1 MIRKRL
7 YPKTT
12 RLGKDKVE
20 VKITEKLDG
29 SNLTFFK
36 HPETGKLGIGQR
48 NIIYYMDQIDTDE
61 VKQVMYRGLGSWLS
75 EHGEHLQE
83 ELHNGSAIVG
93 EWLGMG

>member
-36 HPETGKLGIGQR
+36 HPERGTSVS
-48 NIIYYMDQIDTDE
+48 YYY
-61 VKQVMYRGLGSWLS
+61 YRVCHCGRGNC
-75 EHGEHLQE
+75 QF
-83 ELHNGSAIVG
+83 
-93 EWLGMG
+93 